1 VRGRSAGVATDPKSE
16 QAVDTLRSWRWETE
30 KVLGVALDLVRDHCD
45 SLKAM
50 TDSAFDDALLQRGS
64 RRTGVHI

>member
-1 VRGRSAGVATDPKSE
+1 VAT
-16 QAVDTLRSWRWETE
+16 WETE
-30 KVLGVALDLVRDHCD
+30 KVVGIALDLVRDHGD